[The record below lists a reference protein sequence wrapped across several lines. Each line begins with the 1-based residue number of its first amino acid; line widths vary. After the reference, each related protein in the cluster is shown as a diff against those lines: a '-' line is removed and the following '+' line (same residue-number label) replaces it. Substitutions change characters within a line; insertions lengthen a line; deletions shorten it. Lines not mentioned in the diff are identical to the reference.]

1 MTPNAPSIEPLAK
14 DLLSLSQLSR
24 DEISQMLDTAS
35 ELKRDYGPFRTALR
49 DKTMVMLFEK
59 PSLRT
64 RVSFEVGFTKLG
76 GAAIYLDHQ
85 HNRLGERE
93 SIGDY
98 ARNLERWVEVIV
110 ARTFEHD
117 TLVQLAEA
125 ASIPVINALSDLY
138 HPCQAL
144 ADALTLREHF
154 PDLERIKLA
163 YLGDGNNVCHSLML
177 IAAKL
182 GFDITVITPQG
193 FTPKSEIVALANE
206 IANDTDCVI
215 ALTSDASAAAGH
227 HAIYTDTWV
236 SMGDETEAAQRQAQ
250 FAAYQVTESVM
261 AMAAKN
267 AIFMHC
273 LPAHRGHEVVS
284 EVIDSPQSVV
294 FDQAENRMH
303 AQNAVLLHMLAGNCA
318 PQHCDDRSPEHASEI
333 GAG

>member
-1 MTPNAPSIEPLAK
+1 M
-14 DLLSLSQLSR
+14 
-24 DEISQMLDTAS
+24 
-35 ELKRDYGPFRTALR
+35 
-49 DKTMVMLFEK
+49 
-59 PSLRT
+59 
-64 RVSFEVGFTKLG
+64 
-76 GAAIYLDHQ
+76 
-85 HNRLGERE
+85 
-93 SIGDY
+93 
-98 ARNLERWVEVIV
+98 
-110 ARTFEHD
+110 
-117 TLVQLAEA
+117 
-125 ASIPVINALSDLY
+125 
-138 HPCQAL
+138 
-144 ADALTLREHF
+144 TLREHF

-318 PQHCDDRSPEHASEI
+318 PQHCDDRSPEHAGEI
-333 GAG
+333 VAG

>member
-1 MTPNAPSIEPLAK
+1 MTSNAPPIEPVVK

-93 SIGDY
+93 SIGDS

-154 PDLERIKLA
+154 PDL
-163 YLGDGNNVCHSLML
+163 
-177 IAAKL
+177 
-182 GFDITVITPQG
+182 
-193 FTPKSEIVALANE
+193 
-206 IANDTDCVI
+206 
-215 ALTSDASAAAGH
+215 
-227 HAIYTDTWV
+227 
-236 SMGDETEAAQRQAQ
+236 
-250 FAAYQVTESVM
+250 
-261 AMAAKN
+261 
-267 AIFMHC
+267 
-273 LPAHRGHEVVS
+273 
-284 EVIDSPQSVV
+284 
-294 FDQAENRMH
+294 
-303 AQNAVLLHMLAGNCA
+303 
-318 PQHCDDRSPEHASEI
+318 
-333 GAG
+333 

>member
-24 DEISQMLDTAS
+24 DEISQILDTAS
-35 ELKRDYGPFRTALR
+35 ELKCDYGPFRTALR

-64 RVSFEVGFTKLG
+64 RMSFEVGFTKLG
-76 GAAIYLDHQ
+76 GSAIYLDHQ
-85 HNRLGERE
+85 HTRLGERE

-125 ASIPVINALSDLY
+125 ASIPVINALSDMY

-154 PDLERIKLA
+154 SDLDRIKLA

-182 GFDITVITPQG
+182 GFDITVITPPG
-193 FTPKSEIVALANE
+193 FAPNSKIASLANE
-206 IANDTDCVI
+206 IANDTDCAI
-215 ALTSDASAAAGH
+215 ELTSDASAAGGH

-236 SMGDETEAAQRQAQ
+236 SMGDETEAAQRQAE

-284 EVIDSPQSVV
+284 EVIDSPRSVV

-303 AQNAVLLHMLAGNCA
+303 AQNALLLHILAADCA
-318 PQHCDDRSPEHASEI
+318 PQHCDERSPEHAGEI
-333 GAG
+333 VPG